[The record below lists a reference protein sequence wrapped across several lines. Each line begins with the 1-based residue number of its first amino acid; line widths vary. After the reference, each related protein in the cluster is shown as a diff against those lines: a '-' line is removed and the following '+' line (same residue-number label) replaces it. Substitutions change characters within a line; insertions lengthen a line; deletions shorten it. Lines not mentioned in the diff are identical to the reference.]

1 MTSHDYQEKNRE
13 VQPIS
18 KEKAFLI
25 FKVTLILFV
34 VTVIEFII
42 AFTMAAGIVRTSLFL
57 VLTILKAFYIVAE
70 FMHLGHEKKTLVYVI
85 LIPFIFIV
93 WLIASLLYQGSD
105 ILNALGI

>member
-1 MTSHDYQEKNRE
+1 MKNYNYQEKNRE
-13 VQPIS
+13 IQPIS

-42 AFTMAAGIVRTSLFL
+42 AFVMDAGTVRTGIFL

-70 FMHLGHEKKTLVYVI
+70 FMHLGHEKKTLVYAI
-85 LIPFIFIV
+85 LLPFIFIV
-93 WLIASLLYQGSD
+93 WLIIALLYQGAD
-105 ILNALGI
+105 ILNTLGI